1 MSDSVIESLAIR
13 IDGQDQ
19 GWKQVG
25 LCRGVD
31 PDLFFPERGGDT
43 RTPKAICKQC
53 AIQEQ
58 CLEFAIANGERF
70 GVWGGKTERERRSMR
85 SARRRL
91 TTSVA

>member
-19 GWKQVG
+19 SWKQIG

-31 PDLFFPERGGDT
+31 PDLFFPERGGDV
-43 RTPKAICKQC
+43 RTPKAICQQC
-53 AIQEQ
+53 VIQER
-58 CLEFAIANGERF
+58 CLEFALTNAEKF
-70 GVWGGKTERERRSMR
+70 GIWGGKSERERRHLR

-91 TTSVA
+91 ATRAA